1 MDGVIMNAAYKRTG
15 LFFMVIFLLAMI
27 VSVIDGIFL
36 SHKSFITALT
46 HPYVIVLFVLAALM
60 LLSTKRKALSWLQP
74 VVWFICA
81 FLGIIS
87 GPGSIQGLG
96 FYIIGML
103 LLFRFGFFETHRI
116 LKLSIALGFFF
127 VAEIIAAMIKKEELL
142 TFLAPVFI
150 ITVLIITLYLAYEEK
165 LMVYLKEPKETL
177 SLKGKGLTDAEQ
189 KYVLAMVG
197 GKSPKEIAF
206 FYEVS
211 ESTVRNTL
219 ARAYK
224 KLGVGDRS
232 ELAALA
238 ARVELV
244 A

>member
-1 MDGVIMNAAYKRTG
+1 MKERNAPGFRTTG
-15 LFFMVIFLLAMI
+15 YFFAAIFVAGAVMSAVLAI
-27 VSVIDGIFL
+27 AEGKPVLNAIL
-36 SHKSFITALT
+36 
-46 HPYVIVLFVLAALM
+46 HPYVIICLAISALM
-60 LLSTKRKALSWLQP
+60 FFSARNKVFSWFQP
-74 VVWFICA
+74 LVWLAGATIAIFSYPMQ
-81 FLGIIS
+81 IS
-87 GPGSIQGLG
+87 GLC
-96 FYIIGML
+96 FFIIAVL
-103 LLFRFGFFETHRI
+103 LLFRFGFYEKMRTG
-116 LKLSIALGFFF
+116 K
-127 VAEIIAAMIKKEELL
+127 IIA
-142 TFLAPVFI
+142 TFVVFYSLEIASSFISKTGITDKIADIFI
-150 ITVLIITLYLAYEEK
+150 ITLLFITLYLAYQEK

>member
-1 MDGVIMNAAYKRTG
+1 
-15 LFFMVIFLLAMI
+15 
-27 VSVIDGIFL
+27 
-36 SHKSFITALT
+36 
-46 HPYVIVLFVLAALM
+46 
-60 LLSTKRKALSWLQP
+60 
-74 VVWFICA
+74 
-81 FLGIIS
+81 
-87 GPGSIQGLG
+87 
-96 FYIIGML
+96 ML

>member
-1 MDGVIMNAAYKRTG
+1 M
-15 LFFMVIFLLAMI
+15 LA
-27 VSVIDGIFL
+27 SVRFPKL
-36 SHKSFITALT
+36 K
-46 HPYVIVLFVLAALM
+46 
-60 LLSTKRKALSWLQP
+60 WLQP
-74 VVWFICA
+74 VVWFLS
-81 FLGIIS
+81 FLLAVSS
-87 GPGSIQGLG
+87 GATDLTG
-96 FYIIGML
+96 FGFFVITVL
-103 LLFRFGFFETHRI
+103 LLFRFGFYEKAKGPWFIATII
-116 LKLSIALGFFF
+116 LFYVL
-127 VAEIIAAMIKKEELL
+127 EIGAILL
-142 TFLAPVFI
+142 TKGH
-150 ITVLIITLYLAYEEK
+150 ITDHLESLFVITILLVTLYLAYEEK